1 MHVKIL
7 NSGNSSFNKY
17 TQKSLYSLDDYAN
30 SVFIPMSAKLIRL
43 SKFIESAN
51 INKNYFIN
59 IKIDIEGLEYKV
71 LNDLLKYSKKKSSK
85 IFIMFENNS
94 NSLLYKKKIGSI
106 LSNFEK
112 LGFKFIV
119 LPSSV
124 EDFKKF
130 NENYVNFKNINLNEN
145 SELCITNYDIF

>member
-1 MHVKIL
+1 
-7 NSGNSSFNKY
+7 
-17 TQKSLYSLDDYAN
+17 
-30 SVFIPMSAKLIRL
+30 
-43 SKFIESAN
+43 
-51 INKNYFIN
+51 
-59 IKIDIEGLEYKV
+59 
-71 LNDLLKYSKKKSSK
+71 
-85 IFIMFENNS
+85 MFENNS